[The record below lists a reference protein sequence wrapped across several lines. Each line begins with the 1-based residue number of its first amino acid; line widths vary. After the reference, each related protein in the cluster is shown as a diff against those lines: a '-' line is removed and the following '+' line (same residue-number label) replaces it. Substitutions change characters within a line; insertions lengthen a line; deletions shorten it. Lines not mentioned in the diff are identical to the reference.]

1 MFRSCALLLG
11 LALMNTVAAD
21 ADQVPVFNV
30 EPSCRAV
37 KDSQIGGA
45 GRTIEAC
52 RRDEDQARNA
62 LTSQWSRFSKRDTR
76 RCTSL
81 ARLGG
86 IPSYVELLTCLEM
99 AREVKTLHSK
109 DTTTTGSAGAGAR
122 PLGKARQ

>member
-11 LALMNTVAAD
+11 LVLMNTVAAD

-52 RRDEDQARNA
+52 RREEDQARRA
-62 LTSQWSRFSKRDTR
+62 LTDQWSQFPKADTQ

-99 AREVKTLHSK
+99 AREVRGLRNKNAA
-109 DTTTTGSAGAGAR
+109 TGATGGLSRDPAGNAAD
-122 PLGKARQ
+122 